1 MAKKKQ
7 LTKSTED
14 KIIFGVCGGLG
25 EYFEVDSI
33 LFRIA
38 FIILTFAGGGGIL
51 IYLLLA
57 LLMPTTVK

>member
-38 FIILTFAGGGGIL
+38 FIFLTFAGGGGIL
-51 IYLLLA
+51 LYLLLA